1 MNLPPLDRTPG
12 NQAKND
18 PSPNATQ
25 VGWYNAALADHAAAF
40 AEKHREARVMLFD
53 AHASLANMLDEP
65 WKYGIVNTT
74 DFCAGYDQP
83 DIAVEYEKYGCPTSL
98 ERYFWF
104 NSGHMTSHVHEV
116 LAREV
121 ERWLQK

>member
-12 NQAKND
+12 NQAKSN

-40 AEKHREARVMLFD
+40 SERHREARVMLFD
-53 AHASLANMLDEP
+53 AHARLADMLDEP

-83 DIAVEYEKYGCPTSL
+83 DIALSMRSMGV
-98 ERYFWF
+98 RR
-104 NSGHMTSHVHEV
+104 H
-116 LAREV
+116 
-121 ERWLQK
+121 